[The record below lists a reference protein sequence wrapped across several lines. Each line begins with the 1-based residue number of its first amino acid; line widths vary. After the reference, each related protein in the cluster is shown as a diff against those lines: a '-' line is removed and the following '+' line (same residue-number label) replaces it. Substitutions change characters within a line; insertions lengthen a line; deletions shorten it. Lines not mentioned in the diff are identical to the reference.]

1 MNIHEFLKLPHRF
14 RWGGLGGDDCIM
26 FCASWIAEQTG
37 TDPAEQVRGTYRDEE
52 GALAFVASAGGLI
65 PMIDNGVQPLGY
77 ARTLAPVTG
86 DIGIILAPSDI
97 DGTVKEIGA
106 IRFGP
111 LWAVLAP
118 AGVRAKRCDFI
129 AAWSRG
135 DKA

>member
-1 MNIHEFLKLPHRF
+1 MLFQALFHLCNRVP
-14 RWGGLGGDDCIM
+14 GDRRVAD
-26 FCASWIAEQTG
+26 QTG

-52 GALAFVASAGGLI
+52 RALAFVARSGGLV

-77 ARTLAPVTG
+77 SRTQTPVTG
-86 DIGIILAPSDI
+86 DISIIMAASDL
-97 DGTVKEIGA
+97 DGTLKEIGA

-111 LWAVLAP
+111 FWAVLAP
-118 AGVRAKRCDFI
+118 AGVRAKRCDSI